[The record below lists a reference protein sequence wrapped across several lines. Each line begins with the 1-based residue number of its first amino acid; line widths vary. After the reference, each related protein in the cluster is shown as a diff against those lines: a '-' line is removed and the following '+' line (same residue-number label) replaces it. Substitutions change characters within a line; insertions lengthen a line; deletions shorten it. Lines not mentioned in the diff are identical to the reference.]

1 MVEKTRI
8 LFVDDEPAYCRIFS
22 KRIGKDPRFLVETAS
37 GGEEALSLLE
47 QFPADMV
54 FTDLQMPFM
63 DGIELLTEIKK
74 RYPYMFV
81 LVLTGLDSTAQAVKA
96 MKAGAYDYLLKPFDF
111 EVVEKAINTV
121 CAHRDAC
128 NFSNTTDYA
137 QKRGFCFENIIGQD
151 RKMFEIYERINQV
164 SQTLSTV
171 LITGESGTG
180 KDLIAA
186 AIHAKSA
193 RSNGPFLQVNCAA
206 LSNDLISSELF
217 GHEKGAFTGA
227 VSRKKGLF
235 EQAEGGT
242 LFLDEIGEI
251 SMSTQMALLRVLE
264 TGKYLQVGGVETL
277 TSDVRLICATNTD
290 LDAAVADK
298 RFRDDLYYRINVV
311 SINAPPLRKRPSDI
325 PLLAN
330 YFLER
335 FRNITGKIIEGFTAE
350 AMELLCAY
358 KWPGNCRELANMVEY
373 AVVFS
378 RNRMLAVDDFPGLLQ
393 KPSVE
398 MGGLTLNCSSSTL
411 AEVEKTLIIQVLGDK
426 EWNLKQAAEALDIAR
441 GTLYSKMDKYNIRK
455 PE

>member
-1 MVEKTRI
+1 MVEKARI
-8 LFVDDEPAYCRIFS
+8 LFVDDEPAYCRAFS
-22 KRIGKDPRFLVETAS
+22 KRIGKDARFLVKTA
-37 GGEEALSLLE
+37 GNGEEALSLLE
-47 QFPADMV
+47 QFSADMV

-63 DGIELLTEIKK
+63 NGIELMTEIKK

-81 LVLTGLDSTAQAVKA
+81 LVLTGLDSTLQAVKA

-111 EVVEKAINTV
+111 EVVEKAIETV

-128 NFSNTTDYA
+128 NFSNATGYA

-193 RSNGPFLQVNCAA
+193 RRNGPFLQVNCAS
-206 LSNDLISSELF
+206 LSNGLINSELF

-251 SMSTQMALLRVLE
+251 SMPTQMALLRVLE
-264 TGKYLQVGGVETL
+264 TGKYQQVGGVETL
-277 TSDVRLICATNTD
+277 TSDVRLICATNID
-290 LDAAVADK
+290 LAAAVADK

-335 FRNITGKIIEGFTAE
+335 FRNITGKTIEGFTAE
-350 AMELLCAY
+350 AMDQLCAY

-378 RNRMLAVDDFPGLLQ
+378 RSRMLAVDDFPGLLQ
-393 KPSVE
+393 KPAVE
-398 MGGLTLNCSSSTL
+398 LGGLTLNCSSSTL
-411 AEVEKTLIIQVLGDK
+411 AEVEKALITQVLKDK
-426 EWNLKQAAEALDIAR
+426 YWNLKQAAETLDIAR
-441 GTLYSKMDKYNIRK
+441 GTLYSKMDKYDIKK
-455 PE
+455 PD

>member
-206 LSNDLISSELF
+206 LSNGLISSELF

-264 TGKYLQVGGVETL
+264 TGKYQRVGGMETL
-277 TSDVRLICATNTD
+277 KSDVRLICATNTD

-398 MGGLTLNCSSSTL
+398 MGGLTLNCGSSTL